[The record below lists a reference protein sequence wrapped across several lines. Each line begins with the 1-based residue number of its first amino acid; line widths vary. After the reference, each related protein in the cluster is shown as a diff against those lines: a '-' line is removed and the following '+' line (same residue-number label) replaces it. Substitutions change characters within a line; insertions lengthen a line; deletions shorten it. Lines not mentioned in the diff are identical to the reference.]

1 MNTLIR
7 LLFVLAALVGYL
19 PASTAEPAQAVVKA
33 EAVAAAV
40 PTAAPE
46 TPAALVAPSA
56 QTARPTATSP
66 AKPSGAQE
74 TAVARV
80 PTGYKARVR
89 DGETLYCRKSTPL
102 GTRFPTEVCMTVA
115 QYEEFVRQ
123 GDGLRQE
130 LTGKQKSLYIP
141 PDPGRGG

>member
-7 LLFVLAALVGYL
+7 SLFVLVTLFIDL
-19 PASTAEPAQAVVKA
+19 PVSAAEPEQAVVKA
-33 EAVAAAV
+33 AADPAAA
-40 PTAAPE
+40 PAAIPETRAAP
-46 TPAALVAPSA
+46 VASSA
-56 QTARPTATSP
+56 QTARPADASSTKSSDGQT
-66 AKPSGAQE
+66 
-74 TAVARV
+74 TAVERV

-89 DGETLYCRKSTPL
+89 NGETLYCRKSTPL

-141 PDPGRGG
+141 PDPGRGS